1 MKLKKK
7 LVVVLLFAM
16 VFNLV
21 FATLEEKIKEN
32 EAAKKQLQNELKKIN
47 DQQAQNEAKQSALE
61 KEVNILNAEIRVV
74 DARIQELSQ
83 QISETE
89 NAISV
94 KEEELEQARKDEAYH
109 NARMKKRLRTMYKSG
124 HFSYIEILL
133 GADDFSE
140 MLTRVDKVQFLLNY
154 DEETLE
160 QLIEIRNFIAET
172 KKQLE
177 ETKQQLTAMKEEET
191 VQQVSLKAKH
201 SELQNKQAELE
212 KEEQALLNIEN
223 QVVKDADE
231 LTKILKKQYADK
243 RAQEAAASAA
253 KYTGGKLM
261 WPVPTKYKRISSD
274 FGMRLHPTLKRRL
287 LHTGIDVPAPRGTPI
302 YAAADGRVIH
312 SGWLGSY
319 GYAIIV
325 DHGGG
330 IMTLYGHCSSL
341 ISAKDDYVKRGQ
353 NIAKMGSTGRS
364 TGSHV
369 HFEVRKNGEYVDPK
383 PYVMKK

>member
-1 MKLKKK
+1 MKFKNK
-7 LVVVLLFAM
+7 LIIVLLIALI
-16 VFNLV
+16 FNIV
-21 FATLEEKIKEN
+21 FATLEDKIKEN
-32 EAAKKQLQNELKKIN
+32 EAAKKQLQKELKEIN

-61 KEVNILNAEIRVV
+61 KEVKKLNEEIRVV
-74 DARIQELSQ
+74 DAKIQELSQ

-89 NAISV
+89 VAIAV
-94 KEEELEQARKDEAYH
+94 KQEELEQARKDEVYQ
-109 NARMKKRLRTMYKSG
+109 NERMKKRLRTMYKSG
-124 HFSYIEILL
+124 HFSYFEIVL
-133 GADDFSE
+133 GADDFSD
-140 MLTRVDKVQFLLNY
+140 MLTRIDKVQFLLNY

-160 QLIEIRNFIAET
+160 KLINIRKFIAET
-172 KKQLE
+172 KQQLE
-177 ETKQQLTAMKEEET
+177 ENKRQLTAMKEEET
-191 VQQVSLKAKH
+191 VQQVNLKAKH
-201 SELQNKQAELE
+201 NQLQEKQTAL
-212 KEEQALLNIEN
+212 KQEEQALLNIEN

-243 RAQEAAASAA
+243 KAQEIAASAA

-261 WPVPTKYKRISSD
+261 WPVSTSYRRISSD

-302 YAAADGRVIH
+302 YAATDGRVIH

-341 ISAKDDYVKRGQ
+341 VSSKDDSVKRGQ
-353 NIAKMGSTGRS
+353 VIAKVGSTGRS
-364 TGSHV
+364 TGNHV

-383 PYVMKK
+383 PYVMK